1 MKRFARP
8 FAGVKTK
15 VEAARSIGQSVAS
28 KVRDSSH
35 EVAAR
40 AEELAATSR
49 SRLSDRLGSAHS
61 WAKMRGSALR
71 VSAMGAVD
79 VAERAYVIGKRAAG
93 DPRVQQVA
101 ATLATLAVTAA
112 IKRHPAGALA
122 SSVFKAIAQ
131 SDGFR
136 KGRSASGLHPGLAGS
151 VGRRSWKRIGQT
163 GKLASFTYVDVDG
176 VVTERAVRNWRS
188 TGRLIRGHC
197 LLRDEFR
204 CFRIDRI
211 EGWSELR

>member
-1 MKRFARP
+1 MTRFARP
-8 FAGVKTK
+8 FAGLKTK
-15 VEAARSIGQSVAS
+15 VVAARSIGQSVAG
-28 KVRDSSH
+28 KVLDSSH
-35 EVAAR
+35 QVTAR
-40 AEELAATSR
+40 ARELAAVSR
-49 SRLSDRLGSAHS
+49 SRVSDQLGSAHR
-61 WAKMRGSALR
+61 WTKMRGSALR

-93 DPRVQQVA
+93 DPRIQQVA

-122 SSVFKAIAQ
+122 SSVFEAIAQ

-136 KGRSASGLHPGLAGS
+136 KGRAPSGLHPGLAGS

>member
-15 VEAARSIGQSVAS
+15 VEATRSIGQSVAG

-35 EVAAR
+35 EVTAR
-40 AEELAATSR
+40 ARELAAISR
-49 SRLSDRLGSAHS
+49 SRFSDRIDFAQD
-61 WAKMRGSALR
+61 WVTARGSALR

-122 SSVFKAIAQ
+122 SSVFEAIAQ
-131 SDGFR
+131 SHGFR
-136 KGRSASGLHPGLAGS
+136 KGRAASGLHPGLAGS

-163 GKLASFTYVDVDG
+163 GKWASFTYVDVDG

-211 EGWSELR
+211 EGWNERR